1 MKRNFLKSA
10 LCICLAMLM
19 SLSVFGIGA
28 SAAEKHPPYKDN
40 GASAG
45 LEDMR
50 KYLDAMSYSDYLA
63 LYGGV
68 APGTQTVT
76 GVYDSSISDKGSY
89 PIANIQT
96 WKGLKLAEEDY
107 AGHENAI
114 YLPTQGKVNFRF
126 DVPDA
131 SGMFYIKISYY
142 SIDATVNSIERKLYI
157 DDAVPFAEA
166 SVIRMSKKWNFDYVT
181 DEDGNPIF
189 DQDVNGNDLTPSV
202 GQENSWMS
210 YYVSDADGY
219 SNEYYRFFFSRGEH
233 TITLEAV
240 REPIVIDSIE
250 LVPVNDPTSKIPT
263 YNEYLAAVGALGA
276 QDVSGAE
283 ATVTIQAEK
292 PDYVSDSSVTMS
304 SSKTS
309 AITYPSKPG
318 SDLNNVI
325 GANSYSAVGQWAAY
339 NFKVSKTGLYNLT
352 MRFQQNTLEGM
363 FVSRAVK
370 ITSHG
375 QGQYPYGLADG
386 TPAVPFT
393 EAYSLRYQFDKEWQ
407 VTALGDGET
416 SFRFYFEEGVEYTIY
431 FEVSLGALAEELQ
444 RVENALTTLN
454 DCYLQILKVTGA
466 DPDKYRDYQFSTIL
480 PDVIYYLNYEAV
492 ELQEVRDHFEA
503 ICGTTGTHLS
513 TLDTIIRLLA
523 DMGTDEDKIAGNLSN
538 LKTNLGTLGTWIAD
552 SKVSSLTVDYIT
564 IQAPDEP
571 LGKAK
576 AGFFQSLWYEIV
588 AFFRSFFTDYEKMG
602 ITDEADVSD
611 DALEVWL
618 ALGRDQS
625 KVIRSMIDSD
635 FADFCEAD
643 PYCDKTLAVNLKLVT
658 GSTLLPSILAGKGPD
673 VYMGLD
679 SATTMNYA
687 IRDAVLSLTTDAD
700 GEWLF
705 DDYDEV
711 TSHFHDAAIRT
722 TTINGKNYGIPLTMN
737 FAMMFYRQD
746 FLVRLGEKAVPETW
760 DDLMGM
766 LPALTNNNMEIGLTY
781 TLALDFF
788 LYQNGGNMWKYVDD
802 PEYQGAQI
810 GLDTDE
816 ALSAFDFCCRLYT
829 ENSFPVSF
837 DASNRFR
844 TGEMP
849 IVIGD
854 YVGVYNTLVVFATEI
869 SGLWSFTSIPGTE
882 RTRLNANG
890 ETETYLDYTAIV
902 GITSA
907 VITASGKDRMQDA
920 WQYIKWCTGAKYTAD
935 YANRMV
941 ALIGPSAKHA
951 GANMD
956 AIENMSWTTAEVAAI
971 KDQMKH
977 LDAIVNYPGY
987 YIIGRY
993 TSFAFLAAVN
1003 DGERPVDALRGYI
1016 DAINAEITR
1025 KREEFGME
1033 TLEPGQTPEDAR
1045 AEKAEQEQGN

>member
-1 MKRNFLKSA
+1 MKSNFLKRA
-10 LCICLAMLM
+10 LCFCLAMLM
-19 SLSVFGIGA
+19 SLSIFGIGA
-28 SAAEKHPPYKDN
+28 SAATDVPSKDN

-50 KYLDAMSYSDYLA
+50 KYLDAMSYADYLS
-63 LYGGV
+63 LYGAVG
-68 APGTQTVT
+68 PGTQRVT
-76 GVYDSSISDKGSY
+76 GVYDSSISCDGSY
-89 PIANIQT
+89 PISTLDI
-96 WKGLKLAEEDY
+96 WKGLKLDPEDF
-107 AGHENAI
+107 AGHENGI
-114 YLPTQGKVNFRF
+114 YLPTQGKVSFRF
-126 DVPDA
+126 DVPDT

-166 SVIRMSKKWNFDYVT
+166 SVIRMSKKWSFDYVL
-181 DEDGNPIF
+181 DEDGNPTF
-189 DQDVNGNDLTPSV
+189 DQDVNGNDLTPAV
-202 GQENSWMS
+202 KQENSWMS

-219 SNEYYRFFFSRGEH
+219 SNEYYRFFFSKGAH
-233 TITLEAV
+233 TVTLEAV
-240 REPIVIDSIE
+240 REPMVIDSIE
-250 LVPVNDPTSKIPT
+250 LIPVDDSACAIPN
-263 YNEYLAAVGALGA
+263 YEAYLAAVEKLGA
-276 QDVSGAE
+276 TNVTGSD
-283 ATVTIQAEK
+283 ATVTLQGEK
-292 PDYVSDSSVTMS
+292 PDFVSDSSVTMS
-304 SSKTS
+304 NNKTS

-318 SDLNNVI
+318 ADLNNVI
-325 GANSYSAVGQWAAY
+325 GANSYSTVGQWAAY
-339 NFKVSKTGLYNLT
+339 TFKVSKTGLYNMT
-352 MRFQQNTLEGM
+352 MRYQQNALEGM

-370 ITSHG
+370 LTSYG

-386 TPAVPFT
+386 TPTVPFT
-393 EAYSLRYQFDKEWQ
+393 EAYSLRYQFDKKWQ
-407 VTALGDGET
+407 VSALSDGET
-416 SFRFYFEEGVEYTIY
+416 TFRFYFEEGVTYTVY

-466 DPDKYRDYQFSTIL
+466 DPDKYRDYQFPTIL
-480 PDVIYYLNYEAV
+480 PDVMYYLNYEAV

-523 DMGTDEDKIAGNLSN
+523 EMGTNQDEIAGNLSN

-564 IQAPDEP
+564 IQSPDEP

-576 AGFFQSLWYEIV
+576 AGFFQSLWFEIC

-602 ITDEADVSD
+602 ITDEASVSD

-625 KVIRSMIDSD
+625 KVIRNMIDSD
-635 FADFCEAD
+635 FADFCEED
-643 PYCDKTLAVNLKLVT
+643 PYYDETLAVNLKLVT
-658 GSTLLPSILAGKGPD
+658 ASTLLPSILAGKGPD

-687 IRDAVLSLTTDAD
+687 IRDAVLSLTTDAE

-711 TSHFHDAAIRT
+711 MSHFHQAAVDT
-722 TTINGKNYGIPLTMN
+722 TTIQGKNYGVPLTMN
-737 FAMMFYRQD
+737 FPMMFYRQD
-746 FLVRLGEKAVPETW
+746 FLVRLGAKVPETW
-760 DDLMGM
+760 DDLMKM

-781 TLALDFF
+781 ANAIDFF

-810 GLDTDE
+810 GLDTNE
-816 ALSAFDFCCRLYT
+816 ALSAFDYCCRLYT
-829 ENSFPVSF
+829 EHSFPVSF

-869 SGLWSFTSIPGTE
+869 SGLWTFTSIPGTV
-882 RTRLNANG
+882 RTVLNEQG
-890 ETETYLDYTAIV
+890 EEETILDYTATV
-902 GITSA
+902 AITSA
-907 VITASGKDRMQDA
+907 VITKSGEDRMEDA
-920 WQYIKWCTGAKYTAD
+920 WQYIKWCTGAEYTAE

-956 AIENMSWTTAEVAAI
+956 AIENMSWTTSEVAAI
-971 KDQMKH
+971 KDQMAH
-977 LDAIVNYPGY
+977 LDAVVNYPGY
-987 YIIGRY
+987 YIISRY
-993 TSFAFLAAVN
+993 TNFAFLAAVN

-1033 TLEPGQTPEDAR
+1033 TLEPGETPEEDR
-1045 AEKAEQEQGN
+1045 AERAEENN